1 MDKNKELNVDAI
13 LSEAT
18 ALISSLIND
27 ESSKLQAMKK
37 SEESS
42 KEASKKEESK
52 EEKSSKESS
61 KKEESMAKDEMS
73 QEPAPADAAAPAPE
87 MSQEQPQQDP
97 QEDQGAG
104 LQELVS
110 SLDDGMLQELMQ
122 TVQSEMEARQ
132 ASQPQQEE
140 STDAIPQ
147 APEASQEMNPAA
159 SPAMKSESEDLKAKL
174 AKSEQEMIELKK
186 AFESLTETI
195 TKSVSKPKPK
205 AVAEIRNLEVVSRG
219 EDTLNKSEKKNPTT
233 KEVLAKMSQI
243 ASDRNSLQSLN
254 KSEMETMQEFFS
266 TKTINDK
273 VLQLFN
279 K

>member
-42 KEASKKEESK
+42 KKEESK

-73 QEPAPADAAAPAPE
+73 QEPAPADAAAPE
-87 MSQEQPQQDP
+87 MSQEQPQQGP

-110 SLDDGMLQELMQ
+110 GLDDGMLQELMQ

-186 AFESLTETI
+186 AFESLTDTI
-195 TKSVSKPKPK
+195 VKSVSKPKPK
-205 AVAEIRNLEVVSRG
+205 AVAEIRNLEVVTRG
-219 EDTLNKSEKKNPTT
+219 EDSLNKSEKKNPTT

>member
-1 MDKNKELNVDAI
+1 MENKELNVDAI

-27 ESSKLQAMKK
+27 ESSKLQAIKK

-73 QEPAPADAAAPAPE
+73 QEPAPADAAAPE

-110 SLDDGMLQELMQ
+110 SLDDAMLQELMQ

-132 ASQPQQEE
+132 ASQAPQEE

-147 APEASQEMNPAA
+147 APEASQEMAPAD

-205 AVAEIRNLEVVSRG
+205 AVAEIRNLEVVARG
-219 EDTLNKSEKKNPTT
+219 EDSLTKSEKKNPTV
-233 KEVLAKMSQI
+233 KEVLVKMNAIS
-243 ASDRNSLQSLN
+243 ADRSILQSLN
-254 KSEMETMQEFFS
+254 KSEMEAMQEFFS